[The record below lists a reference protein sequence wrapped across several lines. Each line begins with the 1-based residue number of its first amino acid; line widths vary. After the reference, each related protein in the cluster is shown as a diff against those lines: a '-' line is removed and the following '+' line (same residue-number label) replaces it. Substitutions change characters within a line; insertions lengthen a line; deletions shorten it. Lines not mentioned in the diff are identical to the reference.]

1 MTSTAPVTDER
12 IHRDVLEPLL
22 RAALGVEPVTG
33 DQRLYD
39 YGEVPGADGNDGV
52 LPSVYVLLTVERRY
66 VGPRRAGRAGRSGWR
81 ITARYVGRNVDEARW
96 ALDKVTDA
104 IDEAR
109 LTIGGYV
116 STPVTHE
123 SSTAIEPDDG
133 RFSGL
138 TVWTYAL

>member
-1 MTSTAPVTDER
+1 MTSAPVTDER
-12 IHRDVLEPLL
+12 THRDVIEPLL

-33 DQRLYD
+33 SQRVYD
-39 YGEVPGADGNDGV
+39 YGKVPGADGNTGT
-52 LPSVYVLLTVERRY
+52 LPSIYVLLTVDRRF

-81 ITARYVGRNVDEARW
+81 ITARCVGRTVDEARW

-104 IDEAR
+104 IDETR

-123 SSTAIEPDDG
+123 SSTEIAPDDG
-133 RFSGL
+133 RHSGL